1 MLGLLVENG
10 PCFVNPD
17 SNSTTLNPWSWNNEG
32 ELTSTTTSPRLTE
45 AVNMLYVDQP
55 NQVGLSYD
63 VLTNISVNLVSG
75 DITILN
81 DTDSVPEQ
89 NATFLT
95 GTYPSQ
101 DGNSTTQGSIA
112 SARSLWNF
120 IQSWTQE
127 FPYYMPNDNR
137 VSIATESYGGRYG
150 PAFMAFWEEQ
160 NQRIE
165 NGTWNDDDGEMKIL
179 HLDTLLIINGCID
192 RQVQWP
198 SYPHMAY
205 NNTYGIQAV
214 NESVYNYMMDA
225 YYGPGGC
232 RDQVARCR
240 ELASRFDVNNTGIN
254 DTVNEVCADAE
265 NFCSSEVRGPYLDY
279 SGRNY
284 YDIRQ
289 LDPDPMTQPFYEG
302 FLNQPHVQADLG
314 VPLNWTQSSGTVST
328 EFRAM
333 GDYPRPGWIEDL
345 AFLLDND
352 IKVTLMYAD
361 ADFACNCI
369 KPSHG
374 VRSMLANC

>member
-1 MLGLLVENG
+1 
-10 PCFVNPD
+10 
-17 SNSTTLNPWSWNNEG
+17 
-32 ELTSTTTSPRLTE
+32 
-45 AVNMLYVDQP
+45 MLYLDQP

-81 DTDSVPEQ
+81 DTDPVPEQ

-101 DGNSTTQGSIA
+101 DGNATTQGSIL
-112 SARSLWNF
+112 SAWALWSF
-120 IQSWTQE
+120 LQTWTVE
-127 FPYYMPNDNR
+127 FPLHMPNDNR
-137 VSIATESYGGRYG
+137 ISIATESYGGRYG
-150 PAFMAFWEEQ
+150 PAFMTFFEEQ

-165 NGTWNDDDGEMKIL
+165 NGTWNDDDGEMQIL

-198 SYPHMAY
+198 SYPNMAY
-205 NNTYGIQAV
+205 NNTYGIQSV

-225 YYGPGGC
+225 YYGEGGC
-232 RDQVARCR
+232 RDQIIQCR

-254 DTVNEVCADAE
+254 GTVNEICADAE

-284 YDIRQ
+284 YDIGQ
-289 LDPDPMTQPFYEG
+289 FDPDPMTQPFYEG

-314 VPLNWTQSSGTVST
+314 VPLNWTQSSGTVSR
-328 EFRAM
+328 EFRAI

-345 AFLLDND
+345 AFLLEND
-352 IKVTLMYAD
+352 IKVALMYGDRDYA
-361 ADFACNCI
+361 
-369 KPSHG
+369 
-374 VRSMLANC
+374 

>member
-1 MLGLLVENG
+1 
-10 PCFVNPD
+10 
-17 SNSTTLNPWSWNNEG
+17 
-32 ELTSTTTSPRLTE
+32 
-45 AVNMLYVDQP
+45 MLYLDQP

-81 DTDSVPEQ
+81 ETDPVPEQ

-101 DGNSTTQGSIA
+101 DGNATTGS
-112 SARSLWNF
+112 SAVSALAIWSF
-120 IQSWTQE
+120 LQTFLQE

-137 VSIATESYGGRYG
+137 ISLATESYGGRYG
-150 PAFMAFWEEQ
+150 PAFMAFFEEQ

-165 NGTWNDDDGEMKIL
+165 NGTWNDDDGENMIL

-240 ELASRFDVNNTGIN
+240 ELASRFDVNNTGTN
-254 DTVNEVCADAE
+254 ETVNEVCADAE
-265 NFCSSEVRGPYLDY
+265 NFCSSEVRGPYLQY

-328 EFRAM
+328 EFRSM

-361 ADFACNCI
+361 GDYAEVPEVYPEQFC
-369 KPSHG
+369 
-374 VRSMLANC
+374 